1 MSPRKQRPLLASL
14 WMIGVLVSLSGMAV
28 AGRELSSELNAFQI
42 SFARSFFCLMALIII
57 LCFIGFNKVKTTKLK
72 LHLLRNTIHFGG
84 QTGWLYGVAFLPL
97 AEVFAIE
104 FTAPI
109 WTALLAVIF
118 LKEPLTNYRT
128 LSIFLGFA
136 GVMIILRPGINII
149 QPAALVVLFATFC
162 FASTYVFT
170 RHMSNTESP
179 LTIIFYMNLIQLPI
193 GLLTSLH
200 DWNYP
205 STQSWP
211 WVLLLGLTG
220 LGSHFCFAHA
230 FRHADAIVVTPLD
243 FFRLPLIALIG
254 WTFYN
259 ESWDL
264 LIFLGGTIIFS
275 GNLLNLWT
283 EHRVAKAPKNKNLAK

>member
-1 MSPRKQRPLLASL
+1 MSLKKQRPLLASL
-14 WMIGVLVSLSGMAV
+14 WMIGALVSISGMAI

-42 SFARSFFCLMALIII
+42 SFTRSLFCLLALLIIMS
-57 LCFIGFNKVKTTKLK
+57 FIGFNKVKTTKPK

-118 LKEPLTNYRT
+118 LKEPLTSYRT

-136 GVMIILRPGINII
+136 GIMIILRPGINII
-149 QPAALVVLFATFC
+149 QPAALIVLFATFC

-205 STQSWP
+205 SMQSWP

>member
-1 MSPRKQRPLLASL
+1 MSPQKQRPLLASL

-42 SFARSFFCLMALIII
+42 SFTRSLICLMALIII
-57 LCFIGFNKVKTTKLK
+57 LCFIGFDKVTTTKPK

-84 QTGWLYGVAFLPL
+84 QTGWFYGVAFLPL
-97 AEVFAIE
+97 ADVFAIE

-118 LKEPLTNYRT
+118 LKEPLTSYRT

-136 GVMIILRPGINII
+136 GIMIILRPGINII
-149 QPAALVVLFATFC
+149 QPAALIVLFATFC

-170 RHMSNTESP
+170 RHMSITESP

-205 STQSWP
+205 SMQSWP

-283 EHRVAKAPKNKNLAK
+283 EHRVAKVSKNKNLAE